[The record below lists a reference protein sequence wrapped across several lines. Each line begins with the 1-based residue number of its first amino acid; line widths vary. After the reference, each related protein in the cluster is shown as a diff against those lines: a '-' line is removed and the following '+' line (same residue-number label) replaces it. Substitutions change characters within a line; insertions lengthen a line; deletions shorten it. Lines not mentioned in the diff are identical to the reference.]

1 MSNYSPF
8 HSTNHTDIFSSMM
21 KNYRINRERAKQILN
36 RNSLKKNI
44 CKSSSTS
51 MMSNEPSIHDK
62 VQSFFYDRDRM
73 IFRMFGCHK
82 DEIDEVMETGNSTEN
97 FIKGKDKMKISK
109 KKYNFLIKD
118 HSVNLVKQ
126 HKEKI
131 KEILRK
137 NTKNKLLS
145 YSRRNESRNNSFIVQ
160 QNELLPILV
169 KKEKK
174 LFTIKQIRHIKS
186 ELLNK
191 AALNISQNGNKKI
204 DNMYQKRI
212 SLILD
217 KNDVCKAIRNV
228 NLKVPLK
235 EIRDKSNE
243 IQNSSLLI
251 NNCHEKKLFKR
262 NEQFNILK
270 EKINYLCNL

>member
-1 MSNYSPF
+1 MSNYCPSN
-8 HSTNHTDIFSSMM
+8 SSNHTDIFSLMM

-36 RNSLKKNI
+36 RNSLKKNL

-51 MMSNEPSIHDK
+51 MVSNEPSIQDK

-73 IFRMFGCHK
+73 IFRMFGDHK

-97 FIKGKDKMKISK
+97 FIKGKDKKKISK
-109 KKYNFLIKD
+109 KKYNFLLKD
-118 HSVNLVKQ
+118 HSVNLIKQ

-131 KEILRK
+131 KAILKK
-137 NTKNKLLS
+137 NTKCKILS
-145 YSRRNESRNNSFIVQ
+145 YSRKNESFNNSFIVQ

-174 LFTIKQIRHIKS
+174 LFTIKQINHIKNDI
-186 ELLNK
+186 LNK
-191 AALNISQNGNKKI
+191 AALNICQSGNKRI

-217 KNDVCKAIRNV
+217 KNDVRKAIRNV
-228 NLKVPLK
+228 NLKIPLK
-235 EIRDKSNE
+235 QIKDKSNE
-243 IQNSSLLI
+243 IQNKSSFI
-251 NNCHEKKLFKR
+251 NISQEKKLSKC
-262 NEQFNILK
+262 NEQFHILK